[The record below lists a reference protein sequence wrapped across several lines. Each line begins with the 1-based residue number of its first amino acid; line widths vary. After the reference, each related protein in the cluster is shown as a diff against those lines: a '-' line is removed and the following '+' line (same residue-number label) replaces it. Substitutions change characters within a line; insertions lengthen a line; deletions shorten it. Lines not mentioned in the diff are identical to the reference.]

1 MKGEGEVSKKEKLNR
16 GHTETTKVI
25 KVVRLGWITAKNE
38 IRNIDE
44 IITITKINSIDNNQ
58 HYYNIIILYYYVSMN
73 IIIN

>member
-44 IITITKINSIDNNQ
+44 IRIFKIVQAHNN
-58 HYYNIIILYYYVSMN
+58 Y
-73 IIIN
+73 

>member
-44 IITITKINSIDNNQ
+44 IITITKINSIDNN
-58 HYYNIIILYYYVSMN
+58 
-73 IIIN
+73 